1 MKAYFKAVACL
12 LVMLLT
18 LTGLTGCTT
27 YENFVKTLSPEK
39 EPEEVVR
46 IGVFEPL
53 SGEDAEFGKL
63 EKQGIELAHEL
74 YPKALNKQVELVYA
88 DNKSDIYTAESA
100 ILDLI
105 SKRPAVVL
113 GSYGSVY
120 SLVAAQHLEEAQIPA
135 IAITNTNPLVTANN
149 PFYFRVCL
157 VESFQGVALAKYAV
171 EELGCSQAAI
181 MKPINDDTA
190 TAVSQTFSDK
200 VVQLTGDENA
210 VTLTVE
216 YEKGSK
222 KLDEQ
227 LLQLKNSGAKVVFL
241 PVDAEE
247 AANVVKQA
255 HKLKLDTIF
264 LGTQEWEKEELI
276 KRLGSSA
283 GSKIAFSTYFDSQ
296 SSITEMTD
304 VFLKAYKAKYG
315 EDAVPDS
322 AVALGFDAYMIA
334 VDSLNRIGTALDGD
348 LMRRSILLEREFN
361 GASGSISFD
370 DKGDPIK
377 SVVIKTIKNNQFESV
392 YTMVPI
398 FEPVEL

>member
-1 MKAYFKAVACL
+1 MKAYFKAAACM
-12 LVMLLT
+12 LVLILFVS
-18 LTGLTGCTT
+18 GLSGCTT
-27 YENFVKTLSPEK
+27 YENFVKTFSTEK
-39 EPEEVVR
+39 EPEDVVR

-53 SGEDAEFGKL
+53 SGEDSEFGKL

-88 DNKSDIYTAESA
+88 DNKSDIYTAESV
-100 ILDLI
+100 IMDLI

-171 EELGCSQAAI
+171 QELGCSSAAI
-181 MKPINDDTA
+181 MKPLNDDTA
-190 TAVSQTFSDK
+190 TAVSQIFSDK
-200 VVQLTGDENA
+200 MVQLTENPNA
-210 VTLTVE
+210 VQLTVE
-216 YEKGSK
+216 YEKDAK
-222 KLDEQ
+222 DLREQ
-227 LLQLKNSGAKVVFL
+227 LQQLKDSGAKVVFL
-241 PVDAEE
+241 PVDADE
-247 AANVVKQA
+247 AADIVKQA
-255 HKLKLDTIF
+255 YKLKLDTIF
-264 LGTQEWEKEELI
+264 LGTQEWETDEFI
-276 KRLGSSA
+276 KDVGPAASN
-283 GSKIAFSTYFDSQ
+283 IAFSTYFDSK
-296 SSITEMTD
+296 SAITEMTD
-304 VFLKAYKAKYG
+304 TFLRAYKQKYG

-348 LMRRSILLEREFN
+348 LMRRSILIEREFN
-361 GASGSISFD
+361 GASGIISFD
-370 DKGDPIK
+370 GKGDPIK
-377 SVVIKTIKNNQFESV
+377 SVVIKAIINGEYKSV
-392 YTMVPI
+392 YTMVPV